1 MNVVTISMEG
11 FPPRHDFFDLW
22 DKTKDRL
29 KGTCLRIIPKKKY
42 SSDLKTFLQTLID
55 PGDLIM
61 MARDLRFSSS
71 VISYLLNFNVE
82 IMKVK

>member
-29 KGTCLRIIPKKKY
+29 KGTCLKIIPKKLFFR
-42 SSDLKTFLQTLID
+42 LKNLSANTH
-55 PGDLIM
+55 
-61 MARDLRFSSS
+61 
-71 VISYLLNFNVE
+71 
-82 IMKVK
+82 

>member
-29 KGTCLRIIPKKKY
+29 KGTCLRIIPKKNI
-42 SSDLKTFLQTLID
+42 LQT
-55 PGDLIM
+55 
-61 MARDLRFSSS
+61 
-71 VISYLLNFNVE
+71 
-82 IMKVK
+82 

>member
-29 KGTCLRIIPKKKY
+29 KGTCLRIIPKKNY
-42 SSDLKTFLQTLID
+42 SSDLKTFLRTLID

-71 VISYLLNFNVE
+71 IFNYLFDVK
-82 IMKVK
+82 IIKMK